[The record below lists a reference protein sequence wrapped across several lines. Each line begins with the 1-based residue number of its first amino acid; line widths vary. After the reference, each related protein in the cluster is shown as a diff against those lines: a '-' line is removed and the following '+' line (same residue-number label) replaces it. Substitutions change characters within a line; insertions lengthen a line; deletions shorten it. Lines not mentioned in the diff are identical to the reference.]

1 MNREQEFAVRETWKA
16 LLFDVVRAIEAIRES
31 IDRLEAQLE
40 IQGRQVQ
47 RALEEGRNESILVS
61 PKER

>member
-16 LLFDVVRAIEAIRES
+16 LVFDVVRTLETIRGS
-31 IDRLEAQLE
+31 IDHLEAQLE

-47 RALEEGRNESILVS
+47 RALEEGRDEVVLV
-61 PKER
+61 PPNKR